1 MYIGLGQ
8 QAVSNDL
15 LFNERVRRKNAE
27 EAYRKNEKYDSNTQE
42 AILKLISEKLAV
54 PKQVKEENALG
65 AGQVKQVHLPI
76 GKTLEE
82 TIALWGDVRSQALS
96 TPEPTTAD
104 YQLAA
109 KASSNIQRAQ
119 SQLGLDQQAATEVDI
134 AVQEESKAA
143 FAQLAMGF
151 PTKIE
156 ETLFERQQKF
166 QRAISAYTF
175 QVDLKMNGFKVNTPS
190 FLRVA

>member
-8 QAVSNDL
+8 QTASNDL
-15 LFNERVRRKNAE
+15 LNERVRRKNAE
-27 EAYRKNEKYDSNTQE
+27 EAYRKNEEYDSNTQE
-42 AILKLISEKLAV
+42 AILKLISEKLAETE
-54 PKQVKEENALG
+54 QVKEEINTLG

-82 TIALWGDVRSQALS
+82 TIALWGDVRSQALA

-119 SQLGLDQQAATEVDI
+119 SQLGLDQQAATEVGT
-134 AVQEESKAA
+134 AVHEESKAA
-143 FAQLAMGF
+143 FAQLAMEF

-156 ETLFERQQKF
+156 QTLFEQEQKY

-175 QVDLKMNGFKVNTPS
+175 QVQLKMNGFKIDTPS
-190 FLRVA
+190 YLRVA